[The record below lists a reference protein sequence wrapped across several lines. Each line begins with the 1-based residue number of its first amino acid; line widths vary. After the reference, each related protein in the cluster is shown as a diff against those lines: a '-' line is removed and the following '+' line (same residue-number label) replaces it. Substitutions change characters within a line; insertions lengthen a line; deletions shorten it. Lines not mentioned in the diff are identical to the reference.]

1 MSSSMLKAHGGP
13 KDMVMTQKKEGLN
26 TRMLVHDTMAGMPR
40 NIHMKH
46 LDLLVQKTQGET
58 MPAVMAGVIVDTKH
72 GIRETQVREHEPLA
86 KGVRGKTHPKRS
98 GQVAYS
104 GPEY

>member
-1 MSSSMLKAHGGP
+1 MLKAHGGP